1 MKTTKTLKRVITGV
15 ICGCGALAAVNA
27 PMDSHLQPD
36 VAGVAPV
43 TRLMASFFTPASAM
57 AQSAVQGQGK
67 VISVVAEKQE
77 LVLEHGPIKGFMD
90 EMTMGYRVS
99 SPSLLKGLKPG
110 DQVTF
115 TIDPKKSVITKV
127 TKVKNQSK

>member
-1 MKTTKTLKRVITGV
+1 MKSTRTPKRVITGL
-15 ICGCGALAAVNA
+15 IGSYAIFSAINT
-27 PMDSHLQPD
+27 PD
-36 VAGVAPV
+36 VGGIAPG
-43 TRLMASFFTPASAM
+43 TRLMQAFFTPAPAM

-90 EMTMGYRVS
+90 EMTMGYKVS

-127 TKVKNQSK
+127 TKLKN

>member
-1 MKTTKTLKRVITGV
+1 MKSTRTPKRVITNLLGS
-15 ICGCGALAAVNA
+15 CAVLSAINT
-27 PMDSHLQPD
+27 PD
-36 VAGVAPV
+36 VGGIAPE
-43 TRLMASFFTPASAM
+43 TRLMQGFFTPAPAM
-57 AQSAVQGQGK
+57 AQSAVQGRGK

-90 EMTMGYRVS
+90 EMTMGYKVS

-127 TKVKNQSK
+127 AKVKN

>member
-1 MKTTKTLKRVITGV
+1 MKTTKTLNRVITGL
-15 ICGCGALAAVNA
+15 ITSCAVFSTVNG
-27 PMDSHLQPD
+27 PTGSHLQFD
-36 VAGVAPV
+36 LAGVAPV
-43 TRLMASFFTPASAM
+43 TKLIRSFLTPALAV

-90 EMTMGYRVS
+90 EMTMGYKVS

-127 TKVKNQSK
+127 TKLKD

>member
-1 MKTTKTLKRVITGV
+1 MRSRRTLKRVITGFIGIYAV
-15 ICGCGALAAVNA
+15 FAAINAL
-27 PMDSHLQPD
+27 MGSHLHLH

-43 TRLMASFFTPASAM
+43 TRLMRTFLTPAPAV

-90 EMTMGYRVS
+90 EMTMGYKVS

-110 DQVTF
+110 DQVSF
-115 TIDPKKSVITKV
+115 TIDKNKSVITKIA
-127 TKVKNQSK
+127 KINK

>member
-1 MKTTKTLKRVITGV
+1 MKTTKTLKRVITGFITSCAV
-15 ICGCGALAAVNA
+15 FSAVNA
-27 PMDSHLQPD
+27 PIGSHVQLD
-36 VAGVAPV
+36 VADVAPV
-43 TRLMASFFTPASAM
+43 TRLMPSFFTPAPAM
-57 AQSAVQGQGK
+57 AQSSVQGRGK

-90 EMTMGYRVS
+90 EMTMGYKVS

-115 TIDPKKSVITKV
+115 TIDTKKSVITKV
-127 TKVKNQSK
+127 AKVKN